1 MSQHDGDVVRE
12 LMRMQKSRIGPVPYS
27 EWQKKLN
34 LPDEEEIMGGL
45 QNQHNQDAP
54 PGLRGPSG
62 KDQAQPEHDGADSES
77 SFGEEDVNE
86 VEIEEMALV
95 LDELCLGKKDCG
107 NTQKILDDMKNMSR
121 KDIIQNTRT
130 VWFVRPQMDQCR
142 NTNE

>member
-1 MSQHDGDVVRE
+1 MKKKIVR
-12 LMRMQKSRIGPVPYS
+12 
-27 EWQKKLN
+27 
-34 LPDEEEIMGGL
+34 GL

-54 PGLRGPSG
+54 PGLHGPPW

-77 SFGEEDVNE
+77 SLGEEDINE

-95 LDELCLGKKDCG
+95 LDALCLEKRDCG
-107 NTQKILDDMKNMSR
+107 NTQKFLDDMKNMSR

-142 NTNE
+142 NTNARNSRTRVSTCCTWICLVLTPLQ

>member
-1 MSQHDGDVVRE
+1 
-12 LMRMQKSRIGPVPYS
+12 
-27 EWQKKLN
+27 
-34 LPDEEEIMGGL
+34 MGGL

-62 KDQAQPEHDGADSES
+62 KDQAQPEHEGADSES

-95 LDELCLGKKDCG
+95 LDELCLGKRTAAIRKKCWMSW
-107 NTQKILDDMKNMSR
+107 KSMSR
-121 KDIIQNTRT
+121 TDIIQNTRT